1 MKKKILALL
10 LAAAVV
16 MSLAAC
22 GGDAN
27 QGGNTPANAD
37 QSLPARRLPM
47 SLPAKSTAWA
57 FLSMS
62 PTTLWTPPPTA
73 LSML

>member
-37 QSLPARRLPM
+37 QNEPAG
-47 SLPAKSTAWA
+47 PAAPNEPAGEVYSVGISQYVTQR
-57 FLSMS
+57 SRH
-62 PTTLWTPPPTA
+62 P
-73 LSML
+73 